1 MSIQNCEQ
9 EDLEGI
15 YKLYAEARKLQTTH
29 NVVVWPHFDKS
40 LIVKE
45 IENQQ
50 QWKILIDGEM
60 ACNWATTFVD
70 KDIWEEKDQ
79 GDGIYIHRLA
89 TNPAFRGNSLVI
101 KMVNW
106 AKAYAKENNRKY
118 VRLDTLGNN
127 KGLIKHYT
135 RCGFTFLGI
144 VQLANIENLP
154 LHYQQEPDC
163 CLFELEV

>member
-1 MSIQNCEQ
+1 MSLAQNLFWQKTGFKTHKIIRHLQQENFKNNMSIQNCVQ

-15 YKLYAEARKLQTTH
+15 YKLYAEARKLQATH

-45 IENQQ
+45 IENLQ
-50 QWKILIDGEM
+50 QWKILINGEM

-89 TNPAFRGNSLVI
+89 TNPAFRGNSLVSE
-101 KMVNW
+101 MVSW
-106 AKAYAKENNRKY
+106 AKAYAKE
-118 VRLDTLGNN
+118 
-127 KGLIKHYT
+127 I
-135 RCGFTFLGI
+135 
-144 VQLANIENLP
+144 IENM
-154 LHYQQEPDC
+154 Y
-163 CLFELEV
+163 V